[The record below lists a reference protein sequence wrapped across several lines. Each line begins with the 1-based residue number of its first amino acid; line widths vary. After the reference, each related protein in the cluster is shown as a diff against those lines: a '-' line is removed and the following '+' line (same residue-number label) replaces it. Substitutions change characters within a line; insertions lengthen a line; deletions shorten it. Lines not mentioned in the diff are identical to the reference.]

1 MTDRIVRLPVRGR
14 ARATLPRSQYE
25 QLRLQDSANLF
36 QALTVVT
43 EARDAFLKFAEGTQ
57 KPDVFAVFMHLAHTM
72 GQAGAEISE
81 TMHRNGHD
89 DPPRCA

>member
-1 MTDRIVRLPVRGR
+1 M
-14 ARATLPRSQYE
+14 
-25 QLRLQDSANLF
+25 
-36 QALTVVT
+36 VT

-57 KPDVFAVFMHLAHTM
+57 KPDVFAVFLHLAHTM

-81 TMHRNGHD
+81 TMHRNGDD

>member
-25 QLRLQDSANLF
+25 PLRLQDSDNLGDGS
-36 QALTVVT
+36 
-43 EARDAFLKFAEGTQ
+43 ARAPFRE
-57 KPDVFAVFMHLAHTM
+57 VFAVFIHLAHTM

-81 TMHRNGHD
+81 TMHRNGDD
-89 DPPRCA
+89 DPSRCA

>member
-25 QLRLQDSANLF
+25 PLRLQDSANLL
-36 QALTVVT
+36 QALTMVT
-43 EARDAFLKFAEGTQ
+43 EARDAFLQFADGTQ
-57 KPDVFAVFMHLAHTM
+57 KPDVFAVFIHLAHTM

-81 TMHRNGHD
+81 TMYRSGDD